1 MMTSIQE
8 LEHSASVVM
17 VSVRMFLFKPFK
29 INERREPV
37 SRVSFVGAAIFGDAR
52 TAPSR
57 RTSVP
62 EF

>member
-8 LEHSASVVM
+8 LEHSASIVM
-17 VSVRMFLFKPFK
+17 VSVCVFLFEPFK
-29 INERREPV
+29 INERHEPV
-37 SRVSFVGAAIFGDAR
+37 SRVYLVGSAIFGDAR

>member
-1 MMTSIQE
+1 MTSIQD
-8 LEHSASVVM
+8 LEHSASIVM
-17 VSVRMFLFKPFK
+17 VGVCVFLFEPFK